1 MSIERFTC
9 KRDGLDIVGRLAL
22 PDGKTDCPLVIF
34 SHGFGYNDK
43 LLNLENFAEN
53 GFAACDFDFC
63 GGSPSSESDGLT
75 TEMSVLPE
83 DPEQLMKWRISQS
96 FC

>member
-43 LLNLENFAEN
+43 LLNLEKFAKN
-53 GFAACDFDFC
+53 GIAACDFKAASEKGRYGHRHRQKYQK
-63 GGSPSSESDGLT
+63 GGGTDR
-75 TEMSVLPE
+75 
-83 DPEQLMKWRISQS
+83 RISGYLRLS
-96 FC
+96 DT